1 MKNRLVL
8 AAVSSLLISL
18 APGGAAD
25 AAAVPRTITWAPCPE
40 DATAECGTL
49 KVPIDWDT
57 PGGAAIDL
65 AVARRKATGP
75 ASRIGSLVVNPGG
88 PGGSGV
94 DFVVH
99 GSGYFS
105 AELRGRFDL
114 VGFDPRGVGR
124 SHPVRCS
131 AALVRERPHP
141 LIGSQAD
148 MDAWVSYNRRLREDC
163 RARTGPLYDR
173 VSSLDVARDVEALR
187 AALGDDKLTY
197 YGVSHG
203 TLIGQ
208 AYAERFPGRVRALA
222 LDSNFDHSV
231 DTATYLSTAAAQ
243 TAGAFDQFVAWCE
256 ATPSCVLNGKD
267 VRAFWK
273 GLLER
278 ADRGELHEPG
288 RPDVPLGSYELVNT
302 AFAGL
307 YNPNWAELAELLAA
321 IDGGGPRPAASAAED
336 EEEVPVSTPVFCQD
350 FHLPV
355 ADHAEYA
362 SLLRRQA
369 RQAGDMRYSP
379 PALGRVAGCLG
390 QPAPVPNPQ
399 HRLRVD
405 TAAPIL
411 LASSLNDP
419 ATGYPWTLST
429 ARQIGDEARVL
440 TYEGSGHTVYGRS
453 PCTVGAID
461 RYLIARS
468 VPASGVRCP
477 EVRPS

>member
-1 MKNRLVL
+1 MKNHLVL
-8 AAVSSLLISL
+8 AAVSSLVISL
-18 APGGAAD
+18 PPGAA
-25 AAAVPRTITWAPCPE
+25 AAAAAPRTIAWAPCPE
-40 DATAECGTL
+40 DTTAECGTL
-49 KVPIDWDT
+49 KVPIDWDN

-88 PGGSGV
+88 PGASGV

-105 AELRGRFDL
+105 SKLRGRFDL

-124 SHPVRCS
+124 SHPVKCS

-231 DTATYLSTAAAQ
+231 DTAAYLSTAAAQ

-256 ATPSCVLNGKD
+256 ATPSCALNGKD
-267 VRAFWK
+267 VRGFWK

-288 RPDVPLGSYELVNT
+288 VPDVPLGAYELVNT

-321 IDGGGPRPAASAAED
+321 IDGGGPQPAASAARD

-369 RQAGDMRYSP
+369 GQAGDMRYSP
-379 PALGRVAGCLG
+379 PALGRIAGCLG
-390 QPAPVPNPQ
+390 QPTPVPNPQ

-411 LASSLNDP
+411 LASSLHDP
-419 ATGYPWTLST
+419 ATGYQWTLST
-429 ARQIGDEARVL
+429 ARQIGAAARVL

-453 PCTVGAID
+453 ACTAGAID

-468 VPASGVRCP
+468 VPAGGVRCP